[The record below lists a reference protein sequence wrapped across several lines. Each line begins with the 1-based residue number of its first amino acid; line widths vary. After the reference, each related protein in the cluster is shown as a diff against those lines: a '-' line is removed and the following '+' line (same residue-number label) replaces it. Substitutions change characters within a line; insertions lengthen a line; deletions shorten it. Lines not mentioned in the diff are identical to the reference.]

1 MPSGLG
7 SLVIKEVK
15 ELLRDPKI
23 LIGMVL
29 MPLLMFPIMGA
40 AINIS
45 QTAVKESVKSM
56 QIAVLDFDG
65 GSAAQNLT
73 TFLGANSNITL
84 VKVNASSV
92 DTALKNL
99 QETNVTVLLVIPQN
113 FTYNMTHGLQSILG
127 FYAIF
132 KRASITETGRSDAA
146 SLLLSTYNSILVIQT
161 IQKVLPESN
170 PYTVLNPI
178 NVSYFSV
185 VKGKSVEVPPG
196 ALFGIMMSQS
206 IMFPMVIMLLLIFAM
221 QIAATS
227 IAIEKEEK
235 TLETLLTLPVG
246 RLSILTGKL
255 AGSVL
260 VAVAGAVAS
269 IIGVT
274 FYVGSAFG
282 GFAATAPQGV
292 DLQALGLAP
301 SPEAYMLLGLTIFVT
316 IVSSLALAIC
326 IAVFAENVR
335 SAQTL
340 VGYLNLPIIAPAI
353 ILMFADIEI
362 LPPAVQIVL
371 YAIPFTHSIVAAK
384 AAFLGNYSTV
394 LVSIAYISLFTVAVL
409 YIAAKIFTSEKVV
422 TARMS
427 IKRLR
432 LRK

>member
-29 MPLLMFPIMGA
+29 MPLLIFPIMGA

-45 QTAVKESVKSM
+45 QTAVKESVKST
-56 QIAVLDFDG
+56 QIAVLDLDH

-73 TFLGANSNITL
+73 AFLS
-84 VKVNASSV
+84 VNLNVTPVNVSASSI
-92 DTALKNL
+92 DAAIESLR
-99 QETNVTVLLVIPQN
+99 ETNVTVLLFIPQN
-113 FTYNMTHGLQSILG
+113 FTYNMTHDLG
-127 FYAIF
+127 SRLDFYSIF
-132 KRASITETGRSDAA
+132 KSVSMSETGKSEVAD
-146 SLLLSTYNSILVIQT
+146 LLLSAYESSLVVQKIQ
-161 IQKVLPESN
+161 QAFPDSN
-170 PYTVLNPI
+170 PYTILNPI
-178 NVSYFSV
+178 NISYFSV
-185 VKGKSVEVPPG
+185 VKGKSVEVPPN

-269 IIGVT
+269 IIGVNY
-274 FYVGSAFG
+274 YVGTAFS

-316 IVSSLALAIC
+316 IVSALALAIC

-340 VGYLNLPIIAPAI
+340 VGYLNLPIIAPSI

-384 AAFLGNYSTV
+384 AAFLGNYPTV
-394 LVSIAYISLFTVAVL
+394 FVSIAYISLFTVAVL
-409 YIAAKIFTSEKVV
+409 YVAAKIFTSEKVV
-422 TARMS
+422 TARISMR
-427 IKRLR
+427 RLR
-432 LRK
+432 LRR

>member
-29 MPLLMFPIMGA
+29 MPLLIFPIMGVG
-40 AINIS
+40 INIS
-45 QTAVKESVKSM
+45 QTAVEESVKSM
-56 QIAVLDFDG
+56 SIALLDLDH

-73 TFLGANSNITL
+73 AFLSVYPNITI

-92 DTALKNL
+92 DTALENL
-99 QETNVTVLLVIPQN
+99 RKTNVTVLVVIPQGFSN
-113 FTYNMTHGLQSILG
+113 NVTNNLKGKLE

-132 KRASITETGRSDAA
+132 RSVSTAETGKSKVAE
-146 SLLLSTYNSILVIQT
+146 LLISTYKELLV
-161 IQKVLPESN
+161 
-170 PYTVLNPI
+170 PI
-178 NVSYFSV
+178 DVSYSTV
-185 VKGKSVEVPPG
+185 VKDKVVNVHPDTLSV
-196 ALFGIMMSQS
+196 IMMSQT
-206 IMFPMVIMLLLIFAM
+206 IMFPMAIMLLLIFAM

-260 VAVAGAVAS
+260 AAVAGAVAS
-269 IIGVT
+269 IIGVNY
-274 FYVGSAFG
+274 YVGSAFG
-282 GFAATAPQGV
+282 SLAANVPQGV
-292 DLQALGLAP
+292 DMQALGLAP
-301 SPEAYMLLGLTIFVT
+301 STEAYVLLGLTIFVT

-394 LVSIAYISLFTVAVL
+394 FVSIAYISIFTVAVL
-409 YIAAKIFTSEKVV
+409 YVAARIFTSEKVV
-422 TARMS
+422 TARISM
-427 IKRLR
+427 KRLK
-432 LRK
+432 LRR

>member
-29 MPLLMFPIMGA
+29 MPLLIFPMMGVG
-40 AINIS
+40 ISIS
-45 QTAVKESVKSM
+45 QTAVEESIKSA
-56 QIAVLDFDG
+56 QIAVLDLDH

-73 TFLGANSNITL
+73 VFLRNNPNVTI
-84 VKVNASSV
+84 VEVNASNV
-92 DTALKNL
+92 DEALESL
-99 QETNVTVLLVIPQN
+99 RETNVTVLLVIPQN
-113 FTYNMTHGLQSILG
+113 FTYNMTNDLRSRLD

-132 KRASITETGRSDAA
+132 KGVSMSETGKSEVADT
-146 SLLLSTYNSILVIQT
+146 LLSAYESLLVIQ
-161 IQKVLPESN
+161 KVQGAFPDLD
-170 PYTVLNPI
+170 PYAVLNPI
-178 NVSYFSV
+178 DTSYFSV

-196 ALFGIMMSQS
+196 TLFGVMMSQS

-274 FYVGSAFG
+274 FYVGAAFSGFSANM
-282 GFAATAPQGV
+282 PQGL

-301 SPEAYMLLGLTIFVT
+301 STEAYMLLGVSIFVT

-353 ILMFADIEI
+353 ILMFADMEI
-362 LPPAVQIVL
+362 LPPAVQVVL
-371 YAIPFTHSIVAAK
+371 YAIPFTHSIIAAK
-384 AAFLGNYSTV
+384 AAFLGNYSAV
-394 LVSIAYISLFTVAVL
+394 FVSIAYISLFTLAIL
-409 YIAAKIFTSEKVV
+409 YVAAKIFTSERVV
-422 TARMS
+422 TARIS
-427 IKRLR
+427 LKKLKLR
-432 LRK
+432 R

>member
-29 MPLLMFPIMGA
+29 MPLLIFPVMGVG
-40 AINIS
+40 INIS
-45 QTAVKESVKSM
+45 QTAVAESVKSA
-56 QIAVLDFDG
+56 QIAVLDLDH

-73 TFLGANSNITL
+73 AFLWAFPNVTIME
-84 VKVNASSV
+84 VNASSV
-92 DTALKNL
+92 DIALSNL
-99 QETNVTVLLVIPQN
+99 RETNVTVLLVIPQGFSDNVTNN
-113 FTYNMTHGLQSILG
+113 FKGKLE

-132 KRASITETGRSDAA
+132 RSVSMAETGKSEVAER
-146 SLLLSTYNSILVIQT
+146 LISTYRELLV
-161 IQKVLPESN
+161 
-170 PYTVLNPI
+170 PI
-178 NVSYFSV
+178 DVSYSTV
-185 VKGKSVEVPPG
+185 VKDKVVNVHPDILS
-196 ALFGIMMSQS
+196 AIMMSQS

-274 FYVGSAFG
+274 FYVGAAFSGFSANM
-282 GFAATAPQGV
+282 PQGL

-301 SPEAYMLLGLTIFVT
+301 STEAYVLLGLSIFVT

-326 IAVFAENVR
+326 MAVFSENVR

-353 ILMFADIEI
+353 ILMFADMEI
-362 LPPAVQIVL
+362 LPPAVQVVL
-371 YAIPFTHSIVAAK
+371 YAIPFTHSITAAK

-394 LVSIAYISLFTVAVL
+394 FVSIAYISLFTLVIL
-409 YIAAKIFTSEKVV
+409 YVAAKIFTSEKVV
-422 TARMS
+422 TARIS
-427 IKRLR
+427 LKKLK